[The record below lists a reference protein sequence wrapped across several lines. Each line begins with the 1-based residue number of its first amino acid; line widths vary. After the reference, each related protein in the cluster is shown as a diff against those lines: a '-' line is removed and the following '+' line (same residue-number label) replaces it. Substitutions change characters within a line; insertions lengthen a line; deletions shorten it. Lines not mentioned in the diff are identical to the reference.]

1 LSGSEA
7 LFTEQEPEEYD
18 PCFESTLSDP
28 TIKAKKSKPEKS
40 TTSSTSM
47 KNDDI
52 SKTQDKAA
60 AETQQKMESEVY
72 NPRLESQSGF
82 KTRIVFFRFL
92 LCEQSF

>member
-1 LSGSEA
+1 L
-7 LFTEQEPEEYD
+7 
-18 PCFESTLSDP
+18 
-28 TIKAKKSKPEKS
+28 AKKSKPEKS

-72 NPRLESQSGF
+72 NPRLESTLASPPAFGSAR
-82 KTRIVFFRFL
+82 KRTV
-92 LCEQSF
+92 